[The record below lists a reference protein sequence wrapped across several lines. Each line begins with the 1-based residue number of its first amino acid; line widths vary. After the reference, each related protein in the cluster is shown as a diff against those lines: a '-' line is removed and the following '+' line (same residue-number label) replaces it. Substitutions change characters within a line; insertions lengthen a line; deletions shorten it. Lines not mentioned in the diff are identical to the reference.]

1 MGRRE
6 HSAGKMHFP
15 RCITDT
21 AQTFHSRANPC
32 SLIYFG
38 LRRKLRRQDEMHS
51 SDCAVARAISRR
63 NARENGERRRTP
75 PDDSVSVMSG
85 AEMGDA
91 AMAASSEGN
100 ARHGP
105 AWPSERRHS
114 PRRGAARA
122 CTGELGCGLGCGHR
136 PRHPTDLSRMPQ
148 PLARQFAWPF
158 DPLPAVARA
167 CACACACA
175 GAGAGAGRGARA
187 RYSVCTPQR
196 LTLTRSSASNT
207 PCSTTSPIAITAAR
221 PANTRSV

>member
-148 PLARQFAWPF
+148 PLGSLLGRSTRCRPWPAPAPAPAR
-158 DPLPAVARA
+158 
-167 CACACACA
+167 
-175 GAGAGAGRGARA
+175 ARA
-187 RYSVCTPQR
+187 RYSVCAPQR

>member
-122 CTGELGCGLGCGHR
+122 CTGELGCGLGVRASPSSPHGSQPHAPAARSAVCLAVR
-136 PRHPTDLSRMPQ
+136 P
-148 PLARQFAWPF
+148 
-158 DPLPAVARA
+158 V
-167 CACACACA
+167 
-175 GAGAGAGRGARA
+175 AGRGPRLRLRGCGARARA
-187 RYSVCTPQR
+187 RYSVCAPQR

>member
-122 CTGELGCGLGCGHR
+122 CTGELGCGLGVRASPSSPHGSQPHAPAARSAVCLAVR
-136 PRHPTDLSRMPQ
+136 P
-148 PLARQFAWPF
+148 
-158 DPLPAVARA
+158 V
-167 CACACACA
+167 
-175 GAGAGAGRGARA
+175 AGRGPRLRLRLRLRLRGCGCGARA
-187 RYSVCTPQR
+187 RYSVCAPQR

>member
-122 CTGELGCGLGCGHR
+122 CTGELGCGLGVRASPSSPHGSR
-136 PRHPTDLSRMPQ
+136 PHAPAARSAVC
-148 PLARQFAWPF
+148 LAVRP
-158 DPLPAVARA
+158 VAGR
-167 CACACACA
+167 
-175 GAGAGAGRGARA
+175 GPRLRLRGARA

>member
-38 LRRKLRRQDEMHS
+38 LRRKFRRQDEMHS

-122 CTGELGCGLGCGHR
+122 CTGELGCGLGVRASPSSPHGSQPHAPAARSAVCLAVRPVAGRGPR
-136 PRHPTDLSRMPQ
+136 PRL
-148 PLARQFAWPF
+148 
-158 DPLPAVARA
+158 
-167 CACACACA
+167 
-175 GAGAGAGRGARA
+175 RGARA